1 MIEAINKTNYHI
13 SSSFIKKTLNYSIKY
28 LKIKNPVL
36 SVVFV
41 TPITIKKLNLIYRH
55 KNKTTDVLSFSYH
68 YDKNNLDG
76 EIVICY
82 SIAKQQARQFKHTV
96 NQEIIKLLVHSLL
109 HLVGYDHQN
118 INSAKKMEKIENNI
132 IKNI

>member
-1 MIEAINKTNYHI
+1 MIEVINKTNYHI
-13 SSSFIKKTLNYSIKY
+13 SSHFIKKTLNNAIKF

-41 TPITIKKLNLIYRH
+41 TPIIIKKLNLTYRQQ
-55 KNKTTDVLSFSYH
+55 NKITDVLSFSYS

-76 EIVICY
+76 EIIICY
-82 SIAKQQARQFKHTV
+82 SLAKKQAKEFKTTI

-109 HLVGYDHQN
+109 HLIGYDHQN
-118 INSAKKMEKIENNI
+118 DNSAKKMEKIENII